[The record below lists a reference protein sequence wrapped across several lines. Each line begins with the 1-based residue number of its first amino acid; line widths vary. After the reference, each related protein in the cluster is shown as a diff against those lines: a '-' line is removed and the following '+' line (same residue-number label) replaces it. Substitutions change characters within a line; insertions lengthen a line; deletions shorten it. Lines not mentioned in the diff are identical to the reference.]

1 MPVEFDLS
9 TDSYVGAHN
18 FQVVIDGMDAINT
31 EFVSVAGLTSTTEVI
46 DFAHGTDPYVRK
58 TAGRVTYEDITMERV
73 YKGVDAFYKWRLEVE
88 NGNIERR
95 SITITLMNAAF
106 EPVRSMVLDS
116 AWPSGWVMPAMD
128 ASSSGPATESITLT
142 CERVREAT

>member
-9 TDSYVGAHN
+9 TDAYVGGHN
-18 FQVVIDGMDAINT
+18 FMVEIEGIDTINT
-31 EFVSVAGLTSTTEVI
+31 EFVNVSGVQSTTEVI

-58 TAGRVTYEDITMERV
+58 TAGRVTFEDITMERV
-73 YKGVDAFYKWRLEVE
+73 YKGVDDFYAWRMEVE

-95 SITITLMNAAF
+95 NITISMMNTAF
-106 EPVRSMVLDS
+106 EVIRSMTLES
-116 AWPSGWVMPAMD
+116 AWPSGWVMPPMD

-142 CERVREAT
+142 CERVRESG